1 MSNSE
6 LELIEDPP
14 LFWVLATVGKEN
26 LDITWCKTH
35 LKEMIKKYAKVELK
49 SVNKKLTWKFTKNNE
64 KDKMKSLWYILY
76 KFNNKILQ
84 LDSNDLQ
91 NSGVNIIR
99 NHQERSISDQT
110 ENFEEF
116 VEKYSAK
123 LRNGE
128 DIKETTLRE
137 KPGFSVESLNK
148 VHTHRLSVINE

>member
-99 NHQERSISDQT
+99 NH
-110 ENFEEF
+110 
-116 VEKYSAK
+116 
-123 LRNGE
+123 
-128 DIKETTLRE
+128 
-137 KPGFSVESLNK
+137 
-148 VHTHRLSVINE
+148 